1 MLARNMDEALK
12 SFLADPLGTAGL
24 LVEYGLK
31 GATPLAVALAVMMA
45 VVAGWLWR
53 RRSSQRARTNVL
65 TRRAFSQA
73 EGQLWTR
80 LNSALPGHLVAIG
93 VPLTR
98 FIAVRKDGGLGRKRR
113 RLEAL
118 SADFA
123 VFRSDGTVSTVVLLE
138 DGEATLGR
146 RQAKLRRKLLERA
159 GLRSVT
165 WSVASLPT
173 VDAIAR
179 QLNPAP
185 IQFAA
190 GESGSAKRNVDGG
203 SARRGSSDLVD
214 PDTRLVA
221 SVR

>member
-1 MLARNMDEALK
+1 MLARNMDESLK
-12 SFLADPLGTAGL
+12 AFMADPLGTAGL
-24 LVEYGLK
+24 LVEYGLN
-31 GATPLAVALAVMMA
+31 GATPLAVALAV
-45 VVAGWLWR
+45 VVAALATWVWR
-53 RRSSQRARTNVL
+53 RRSQRSRTNVL

-80 LNSALPGHLVAIG
+80 LNAALPGHVVSMG

-98 FIAVRKDGGLGRKRR
+98 FVAVRKDGGLGRHRR
-113 RLEAL
+113 RLETL
-118 SADFA
+118 CADFG
-123 VFRSDGTVSTVVLLE
+123 VFRNDGTVSTVVLLE
-138 DGEATLGR
+138 DGEAALGR

-159 GLRSVT
+159 GIRSVT

-173 VDAIAR
+173 VDAITR
-179 QLNPAP
+179 QLNPTH

-190 GESGSAKRNVDGG
+190 GESGSAKRGVDGG
-203 SARRGSSDLVD
+203 SARRGMSDSVD

>member
-1 MLARNMDEALK
+1 MLERNMDEALK
-12 SFLADPLGTAGL
+12 AFMADPLGTAGL

-31 GATPLAVALAVMMA
+31 GAAPLTAALAVI
-45 VVAGWLWR
+45 VAGVAVWLWR
-53 RRSSQRARTNVL
+53 RRSHRGRTNVL

-80 LNSALPGHLVAIG
+80 LNAAMPGHVIGIG

-98 FIAVRKDGGLGRKRR
+98 FVAVRKDGGLGRHRR
-113 RLEAL
+113 RLETL
-118 SADFA
+118 SADFG
-123 VFRSDGTVSTVVLLE
+123 VFRGDGTISTVVLLE
-138 DGEATLGR
+138 DGEASLGR

-159 GLRSVT
+159 GIRWVT

-173 VDAIAR
+173 VDAITR
-179 QLNPAP
+179 QLNPVP

-190 GESGSAKRNVDGG
+190 GESGSAKRRVDGG
-203 SARRGSSDLVD
+203 SARRGMSDSVD